1 MSDMSTLRT
10 LGRRMQIIL
19 VVGAAPIPLFALWYL
34 AGLISDPD
42 GFEASVADLA
52 RIDGPVT
59 LTPAAILAVAA
70 IVLLQLALLFAALYC
85 VWRMFGAFSADEPLA
100 PEPAI
105 WMRRASLGFV
115 AVVLGGIVLRS
126 AAVVALTLGNPPGQ
140 RMMSLSVGSA
150 ELLTLLIACIMY
162 MMARVTAAAA
172 DVRADQKGFV

>member
-1 MSDMSTLRT
+1 MSDISTLRI
-10 LGRRMQIIL
+10 LGRRMQMVL
-19 VVGAAPIPLFALWYL
+19 VVGAAPIPLFVLWYL
-34 AGLISDPD
+34 AGLVTDPA
-42 GFEASVADLA
+42 GFRTSVADLA

-59 LTPAAILAVAA
+59 LTPASVLAIAT
-70 IVLLQLALLFAALYC
+70 IILLQLALLLAALYC

-100 PEPAI
+100 PEPAT

-115 AVVLGGIVLRS
+115 AVALGGIFLRS

-140 RMMSLSVGSA
+140 RMLSLSVGSA